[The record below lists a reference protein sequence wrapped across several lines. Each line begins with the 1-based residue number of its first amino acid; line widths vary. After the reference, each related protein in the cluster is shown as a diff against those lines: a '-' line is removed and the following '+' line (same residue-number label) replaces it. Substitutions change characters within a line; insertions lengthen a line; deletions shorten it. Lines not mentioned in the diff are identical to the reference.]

1 MAQARQRLLPNH
13 EHGSYSVPVRRPSP
27 PCKPYSAPRLLGG
40 TRRGFSLRTCHGEG
54 TRPTAVRARKALFD
68 ALAHRA
74 SLHTDFTT
82 EADSVWLLDAFA
94 GSGAL
99 GLEALS
105 RWQEC
110 NRGYNKRRG
119 AFFEK
124 DAATAQTLRDNIER
138 SGLNGQV
145 FCADALAPRASRTLH
160 DRGTVKLAFFDPPYA
175 MSATKA
181 VRAPAAFAEQGWFSK
196 GALVVFQRATTQE
209 ALSLGEGFSPLGTLS
224 SSSARFFF
232 FRYAVFL
239 PPSSSPVATPVA
251 TFATQ
256 ASERA

>member
-1 MAQARQRLLPNH
+1 M
-13 EHGSYSVPVRRPSP
+13 RRPSP
-27 PCKPYSAPRLLGG
+27 PCKPYPAPRLLGG
-40 TRRGFSLRTCHGEG
+40 TRRGFSLRTGHGEG

-74 SLHTDFTT
+74 SLHTDLTT
-82 EADSVWLLDAFA
+82 EEGSVWLLDAFA

-105 RWQEC
+105 RWQEDNQGC
-110 NRGYNKRRG
+110 GV
-119 AFFEK
+119 FFEK
-124 DAATAQTLRDNIER
+124 DTATAQALRDNIER
-138 SGLNGQV
+138 SGLKGRV
-145 FCADALAPRASRTLH
+145 LCADALTPMPARAFNERGESGPRKIKLEIKLEIKLAI
-160 DRGTVKLAFFDPPYA
+160 KLAFFDPPYA
-175 MSATKA
+175 MSAAKA
-181 VRAPAAFAEQGWFSK
+181 VRAPAAFAEQGWFSE

-239 PPSSSPVATPVA
+239 PPSSPPVATPVA
-251 TFATQ
+251 TPATQ

>member
-1 MAQARQRLLPNH
+1 M
-13 EHGSYSVPVRRPSP
+13 
-27 PCKPYSAPRLLGG
+27 
-40 TRRGFSLRTCHGEG
+40 RTGHGEG

-74 SLHTDFTT
+74 SLHTDLTT
-82 EADSVWLLDAFA
+82 EEGSVWLLDAFA

-105 RWQEC
+105 RWQEDNQGC
-110 NRGYNKRRG
+110 GV
-119 AFFEK
+119 FFEK
-124 DAATAQTLRDNIER
+124 DTATAQALRDNIER
-138 SGLNGQV
+138 SGLKGRV
-145 FCADALAPRASRTLH
+145 LYADALTPMPARAFDERGEGEQRT
-160 DRGTVKLAFFDPPYA
+160 TKIKLAFFDPPYA
-175 MSATKA
+175 MSAAKA
-181 VRAPAAFAEQGWFSK
+181 VRAPAAFAEQGWFSE

-209 ALSLGEGFSPLGTLS
+209 VLSLGEGFAPLGTLS